1 MSFPQIAISRQEF
14 MKRLKRSIPKNIP
27 VVRLPFVYTSMEGA
41 CVTQVQQ
48 IRNFSKGATA

>member
-1 MSFPQIAISRQEF
+1 